1 MSTQINLYSSMEL
14 KRSYSNGN
22 PRYCESKSKIYEVY
36 DVCEIG
42 NETAESKIL
51 KESSQEYNESEKFTD
66 DNIITSRTENIFYP
80 LSSISFIRKSD
91 YSYRKNDVGIMEKH
105 KKVIGSVENEAKTGK
120 MENMSENNISLLQ
133 SNLSHK
139 AEFTSIETFQDITL
153 SNTNSTS
160 SKNNF
165 SPYDQ
170 LSQKGLKGIDT
181 ENEPALLKKRIRK
194 EAHHKQREN
203 PKISIKIKKRANL
216 KDNQS
221 GNMRLNKLSK
231 KKIINELYPTE
242 NFELDLNQYMQNQ
255 EHSFM
260 KTHFPNMYTQENIY
274 FHLKLFHDKRKT
286 RKNIYT
292 NKTEPPVFLN
302 NQISESNFYIKP
314 MWKPNDYIRDGM
326 FKLKLVENFLKEIEK
341 IWPSHK
347 IIFSEE
353 LALEFFYL
361 NHHSIENTLKKISIS
376 HKDFLDFVDD
386 KKISFV
392 TNSGIEQKCRTKKK
406 YSLRCI
412 KN

>member
-1 MSTQINLYSSMEL
+1 MSTEINLYSSMDP

-22 PRYCESKSKIYEVY
+22 PRYCESKSKIYEVF

-42 NETAESKIL
+42 NDTAESKIL

-66 DNIITSRTENIFYP
+66 DNIIKSRTENIFYP

-91 YSYRKNDVGIMEKH
+91 YNYRKDDVGIMEKH
-105 KKVIGSVENEAKTGK
+105 KKVIGSVDNEAKTGNIN
-120 MENMSENNISLLQ
+120 NMSGNNISLLQ

-139 AEFTSIETFQDITL
+139 AELTSIETFQDITL
-153 SNTNSTS
+153 SNTNSTC
-160 SKNNF
+160 SKNNL

-170 LSQKGLKGIDT
+170 LSQVVVKRIDSQ
-181 ENEPALLKKRIRK
+181 NEPALLKKRIRK
-194 EAHHKQREN
+194 EAHHKPREN
-203 PKISIKIKKRANL
+203 PKISLKIKKRANL
-216 KDNQS
+216 KDDQS
-221 GNMRLNKLSK
+221 GNMRLNKLSR
-231 KKIINELYPTE
+231 KKIINELYPRET
-242 NFELDLNQYMQNQ
+242 FELDLNQYIQIK

-286 RKNIYT
+286 RKNIFT
-292 NKTEPPVFLN
+292 NNTETPVFLN
-302 NQISESNFYIKP
+302 NQISESKFYIKP
-314 MWKPNDYIRDGM
+314 LWKPTDCIRDGM
-326 FKLKLVENFLKEIEK
+326 FKLKLVEIFLKDIEK
-341 IWPSHK
+341 IWPSHE

-361 NHHSIENTLKKISIS
+361 NHHCKENTLKKIGIS

-386 KKISFV
+386 KKRSFV
-392 TNSGIEQKCRTKKK
+392 TNSGFEQKSRTKKK